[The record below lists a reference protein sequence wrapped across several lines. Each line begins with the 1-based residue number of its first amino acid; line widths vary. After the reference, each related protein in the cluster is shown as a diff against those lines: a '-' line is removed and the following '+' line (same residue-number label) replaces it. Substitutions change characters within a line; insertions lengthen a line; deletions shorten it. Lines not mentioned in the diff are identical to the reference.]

1 MERKSV
7 IKRETNETKINL
19 ELSLLKQGQSEI
31 NTGIPFFDHMLSH
44 VAKHGSNLIKIEAKG
59 DIEID
64 FHHTVEDIGIVF
76 GRAIKEALGDK
87 KGINRYGYA
96 SIPMDETLADVSL
109 DICDRS
115 VFVYNVTFKNSKIGD
130 FDTELVKE
138 FFAALSQSSGMTLH
152 INVPYGEN
160 DHHIAEAVFKSFAKA
175 LKSAVSFSG
184 DNTIPSTKGVL

>member
-1 MERKSV
+1 
-7 IKRETNETKINL
+7 
-19 ELSLLKQGQSEI
+19 
-31 NTGIPFFDHMLSH
+31 MLSH